1 MIARSPHGVSCLA
14 PRQYEAPPVFA
25 LREPLP
31 GNFSMG
37 LSILR
42 ESLPADTV
50 VQHACTLTRRVQHAC
65 TLTRRVAWFVLW
77 DVRTLEC
84 GSCQMMT
91 GGKSGA

>member
-50 VQHACTLTRRVQHAC
+50 VQHACTLTRRV
-65 TLTRRVAWFVLW
+65 AWFVLW